1 MRALRNT
8 FIFLV
13 TLSLTAAGIGI
24 FAPKPR
30 VAIVTPKLTWLAGH
44 ADDFDVLFLGSS
56 RTYRQVIP
64 ELFDQ
69 LMADAG
75 KPVRSFNLGID
86 GMRPPEDT
94 YVLEEVLKH
103 RSKPL
108 QWVFVECNP
117 LRLTMRDEDQDTVRA
132 VYWHDWKRF
141 ATLFRRAFLADEKK
155 RNWRD
160 RTKEIAKACPDF
172 FDHTGYWLQ
181 NMTHIGQGHAAIEN
195 WLFKGG
201 MPPVAM
207 HDVGPRRD
215 GYKVSDAPEQMNAE
229 QLAAYQE
236 ELAEMKL
243 NPPRADYADR
253 VSQEELEEK
262 QRIVER
268 AGGKLALLIP
278 PFTAS
283 KYFNPKPSENG
294 PLLLDFSSP
303 AKFPELFAPEH
314 HSDSGHVNRV
324 GAELYTRQ
332 IVRALLERL

>member
-1 MRALRNT
+1 MSGVRNT
-8 FIFLV
+8 IIFLIA
-13 TLSLTAAGIGI
+13 LSLTAAGIGV

-30 VAIVTPKLTWLAGH
+30 VAIVTPKLTWLAEH
-44 ADDFDVLFLGSS
+44 ADEFDVFFLGSS
-56 RTYRQVIP
+56 RTYRQIIP

-69 LMADAG
+69 WMADG
-75 KPVRSFNLGID
+75 GQPVRSFNLGID

-94 YVLEEVLKH
+94 YILEEVLK
-103 RSKPL
+103 RRTKPL
-108 QWVFVECNP
+108 RLVLVECNP

-160 RTKEIAKACPDF
+160 RTKEIAKAWPDF
-172 FDHTGYWLQ
+172 SDHSGYWLQ
-181 NMTHIGQGHAAIEN
+181 NAIHLGQGHTAIEN
-195 WLFKGG
+195 WLLKGG

-207 HDVGPRRD
+207 HDLGPRRD
-215 GYKVSDAPEQMNAE
+215 GYRTSESPEQMNPT
-229 QLAAYQE
+229 QLANYQK
-236 ELAEMKL
+236 ELAEMQQ

-253 VSQEELEEK
+253 VSQDELREK
-262 QRIVER
+262 QRIIER
-268 AGGKLALLIP
+268 AGGKMVLLIP

-283 KYFNPKPSENG
+283 KYFNPKPSADG
-294 PLLLDFSSP
+294 PMLLDFSGQ

-324 GAELYTRQ
+324 GSELYTRL

>member
-1 MRALRNT
+1 MKGLRNT
-8 FIFLV
+8 LIFLV
-13 TLSLTAAGIGI
+13 ALSLTAAGIGI

-30 VAIVTPKLTWLAGH
+30 VAIVTPKLTWLAEQ
-44 ADDFDVLFLGSS
+44 ADDFDVYFLGSS

-64 ELFDQ
+64 ELFDR
-69 LMADAG
+69 LMAEAG

-94 YVLEEVLKH
+94 FVLEEVLK
-103 RSKPL
+103 RRTKPIR
-108 QWVFVECNP
+108 WVFVECNP
-117 LRLTMRDEDQDTVRA
+117 LRLTMRDEDQDTLRA

-160 RTKEIAKACPDF
+160 RTKEIAKAWPDF
-172 FDHTGYWLQ
+172 SDHLGYWLQ
-181 NMTHIGQGHAAIEN
+181 NTMHLGQGHAATEN

-201 MPPVAM
+201 TPPVPM

-215 GYKVSDAPEQMNAE
+215 GYRTSEAPEQMTGG
-229 QLAAYQE
+229 QLAAYQN
-236 ELAEMKL
+236 ELAEML
-243 NPPRADYADR
+243 RNPSRADYADR
-253 VSQEELEEK
+253 VSQEELKEK
-262 QRIVER
+262 QRIIEQ
-268 AGGKLALLIP
+268 AGGKMVLLIP

-283 KYFNPKPSENG
+283 KYFNPKPSEGG

-324 GAELYTRQ
+324 GSEYYTRQ
-332 IVRALLERL
+332 IVRALLERP